1 MNYIL
6 PPSTYWIGDIKH
18 VMTNTI
24 FNNWKNNNYDEG
36 IYDDNNKKFLVIPAV
51 CGDNYYEG
59 SDGYIYQV
67 ISGHLGLIDIRLC
80 TNISITQMIKGR
92 IQNFLNPINIHLKYG
107 IIKIISH
114 NFKLTI
120 DTNEEEDEDY
130 EDECDY
136 EDEVKDPDYVPNE
149 ESESESESDC
159 DCELESI

>member
-1 MNYIL
+1 MNYNL

-36 IYDDNNKKFLVIPAV
+36 IYDDNNKKYLVIPAV

-59 SDGYIYQV
+59 SDGFIYQV
-67 ISGHLGLIDIRLC
+67 ISGHLGLIDVRLC

-92 IQNFLNPINIHLKYG
+92 IQNFLNPINVQFKYG
-107 IIKIISH
+107 VIKITSN

-120 DTNEEEDEDY
+120 DTNEEDEDENEEYD
-130 EDECDY
+130 D
-136 EDEVKDPDYVPNE
+136 DPDYIPNE
-149 ESESESESDC
+149 ESESESESES
-159 DCELESI
+159 DCELDSI